1 MNSPRFWASA
11 ALLSLLAATTGG
23 CKHESHAEAGAP
35 VAAAAPPEGEVWIT
49 KDQLTQAQIDVE
61 PIDAH
66 DVHDTVLVSGRVTFD
81 DQRVGHVFSPLTGRV
96 ARIDAKLGQMV
107 KKGDPLANIV
117 SPDLGQASSDLSKAD
132 ADLIAAEHDYKRK
145 KDLFAGHAA
154 SAADLEASEDAY
166 RKAKAERERTQEK
179 VRLLR
184 GGAGDV
190 TQGYTL
196 TAPIDGEVITRN
208 VSPGAE
214 VQGQYGSGNAVELF
228 TVGQLDRVW
237 VLADVFEMDLARV
250 KVGSKVSLNVVAY
263 PGRTFEGT
271 VDWVSGTIDPSSRT
285 AKVRCSL
292 ANDDRALRPE
302 MYATVRLGV
311 GEQHALSVPRT
322 AVLRLGDQ
330 LMVWEEKGT
339 TADGRI
345 RFVRVPVKV
354 GDVVGSE
361 WLPLTDGPKPGA
373 RIVASGGIILL
384 GMLGST

>member
-1 MNSPRFWASA
+1 MIPRNTWAGA
-11 ALLSLLAATTGG
+11 ALLSLLAAVTSG
-23 CKHESHAEAGAP
+23 CKHEPQAE
-35 VAAAAPPEGEVWIT
+35 AAPPAAEAVPAGEVWIT
-49 KDQLTQAQIDVE
+49 KDQLSQAQIDVE
-61 PIDAH
+61 AVAEH
-66 DVHDTVLVSGRVTFD
+66 DVHDTILVSGRVAFD

-96 ARIDAKLGQMV
+96 ARIDAKLGQIV

-132 ADLIAAEHDYKRK
+132 ADLMAAEHDYKRK

-166 RKAKAERERTQEK
+166 RKAKAERERAHEK

-196 TAPIDGEVITRN
+196 TAPIDGEVIARN

-250 KVGSKVSLNVVAY
+250 KVGSKVSLSVVAY
-263 PGRTFEGT
+263 PGRNFEGT
-271 VDWVSGTIDPSSRT
+271 VDWVSGTIDPTSRT

-292 ANDDRALRPE
+292 PNDDRALRPE
-302 MYATVRLGV
+302 MYATVRLEV
-311 GEQHALSVPRT
+311 GDEHAVSVPR
-322 AVLRLGDQ
+322 ASVLRLGDQ
-330 LMVWEEKGT
+330 LMVWEEKGA
-339 TADGRI
+339 TADGRV

-354 GDVVGSE
+354 SDVVGTD

-384 GMLGST
+384 GMLGTT